1 VAGGIVVVRNDEF
14 DIVDIDVG
22 EDFPDDIEHSSR
34 NENDNSKPTQDLYQ
48 KLKIPSL
55 LIAIGLVGLAIL
67 IIVLLPRSENYS
79 LERKINSLE
88 TRLKKVEESLDRL
101 IWIEARLEQMEEKS
115 KEVTVF
121 MNTVERLGA
130 SSTQTT
136 TKAAEAVDEVRYHQV
151 RAGETLFGISRRYG
165 LTVEEL
171 RRLNKLTPE
180 ATIHPEQKLL
190 IRQGG
195 SR

>member
-1 VAGGIVVVRNDEF
+1 MVRNDEF

-22 EDFPDDIEHSSR
+22 EDFPDDIEHSSW
-34 NENDNSKPTQDLYQ
+34 NENDNSKPTRDLYQ

-55 LIAIGLVGLAIL
+55 LIAAGLVGLAI
-67 IIVLLPRSENYS
+67 IIIFLLPRSENYS

-88 TRLKKVEESLDRL
+88 TRLKKVEGSLDRL
-101 IWIEARLEQMEEKS
+101 IWIEARLEQLEEKS

-130 SSTQTT
+130 SSTQTS
-136 TKAAEAVDEVRYHQV
+136 TKPAEAVDEVRYHQV

-171 RRLNKLTPE
+171 RRLNKLPHG
-180 ATIHPEQKLL
+180 AIIHPEQKLL
-190 IRQGG
+190 IRRG
-195 SR
+195 RRR

>member
-1 VAGGIVVVRNDEF
+1 VVRNDEF
-14 DIVDIDVG
+14 DIVDIDVIK
-22 EDFPDDIEHSSR
+22 DFPDDIEHSSR

-67 IIVLLPRSENYS
+67 IIVLLPRSENYN

-88 TRLKKVEESLDRL
+88 MRLKKVEGSLDRL
-101 IWIEARLEQMEEKS
+101 IWIETRLEQMEEKS

-136 TKAAEAVDEVRYHQV
+136 TKPAEVVDGVRYHQV

-171 RRLNKLTPE
+171 KRLNKLPPE

>member
-1 VAGGIVVVRNDEF
+1 VTGGIVVVRNDEF

-22 EDFPDDIEHSSR
+22 QDFPDDLEHSSWH
-34 NENDNSKPTQDLYQ
+34 ENDDSKPIRDLYQ
-48 KLKIPSL
+48 KFKIPSL
-55 LIAIGLVGLAIL
+55 LIAVGLVGLAIL
-67 IIVLLPRSENYS
+67 LIVLLPRSENYS

-88 TRLKKVEESLDRL
+88 TRLKKIEGSLDRL

-115 KEVTVF
+115 KEITVF
-121 MNTVERLGA
+121 MNTVERLGV

-136 TKAAEAVDEVRYHQV
+136 TKPAEAVDDVRYHKV

-165 LTVEEL
+165 VTVEEL
-171 RRLNKLTPE
+171 RRLNKLPPK
-180 ATIHPEQKLL
+180 AVIHPEQKLL
-190 IRQGG
+190 IRQGR

>member
-1 VAGGIVVVRNDEF
+1 
-14 DIVDIDVG
+14 
-22 EDFPDDIEHSSR
+22 
-34 NENDNSKPTQDLYQ
+34 
-48 KLKIPSL
+48 
-55 LIAIGLVGLAIL
+55 
-67 IIVLLPRSENYS
+67 
-79 LERKINSLE
+79 
-88 TRLKKVEESLDRL
+88 
-101 IWIEARLEQMEEKS
+101 MEEKS

>member
-1 VAGGIVVVRNDEF
+1 VAGGIVVVRNDDF

-22 EDFPDDIEHSSR
+22 EDFPDDIEHSSW
-34 NENDNSKPTQDLYQ
+34 NENDNRKPTRTMYQ

-88 TRLKKVEESLDRL
+88 TRLKRVEGSLDRL

-136 TKAAEAVDEVRYHQV
+136 TKPAGAVDELRYHQV

-171 RRLNKLTPE
+171 RRLNNLPRQ
-180 ATIHPEQKLL
+180 AIIHPEQKLL

-195 SR
+195 RR